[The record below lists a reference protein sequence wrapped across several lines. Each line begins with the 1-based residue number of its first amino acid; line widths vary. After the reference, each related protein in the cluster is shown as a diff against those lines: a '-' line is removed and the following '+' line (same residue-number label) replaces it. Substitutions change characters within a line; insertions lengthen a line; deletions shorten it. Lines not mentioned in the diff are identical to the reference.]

1 MLLVGRTP
9 PAADEGELVQ
19 MIGEAARRWPDPRT
33 AFAAS
38 VDRPGTRRFTVASA
52 IVAAWVAALVL
63 AMALWSP
70 TYSGDP
76 ADTTLGLFHPFAQP
90 SLAAS
95 LGIVGAW
102 LLRGWSPASGW
113 VLLLLSLQVIA
124 EPFYELGGMPAA
136 SILIAGLPAAMATVA
151 ALYASDP
158 VRRLGRWVTP
168 LAAVLVAWF
177 WLGVVL
183 ELTQLPA
190 MSTGLDPLPWWWDLA
205 RIPREGWIPGLL
217 ILLGLAGD
225 GRHLWPSLRAWVRPT
240 QATRQLTRTQR
251 RWFTAGV
258 TIAVGLVVAATV
270 AMAAYAIA
278 GGPAYGDWV
287 PVLLAAAFA
296 IVCAVVL
303 RNRLRSGAWLLL
315 WGAGYVAILLIG
327 GFAFGPDPDWG
338 SADVAVMTN
347 VDSIAYGAVLLIGT
361 LYASEPGRRLGRWV
375 LWAGIAVTVWAVVGH
390 AAWIA
395 WYLAS
400 LEGPLAQ
407 PWWADS
413 ARAPV
418 GGDLALPFLLAGP
431 LLGIAGDLRVP
442 VTRARNR
449 ITREHVSPTGW
460 PGIFVD
466 EIIPGRE
473 SGRRSAAEAERVRL
487 AGDLHA
493 QILPSLNLVLAESAA
508 GASPEVLADRLR
520 DLERDMRGIVAERR
534 LVILEEFGIVQALE
548 WLAERAEDRAP
559 VVVELTVQPG
569 VGEERP
575 PREVERAAFRVA
587 QLALDNALLH
597 AEPQRVTIGV
607 LADASHLKLRVED
620 DGQGLETGAPERA
633 ARANHQGMVDMRLQ
647 ADLVRARLDV
657 TSARPGGTVVIF
669 DWAGS

>member
-1 MLLVGRTP
+1 MT
-9 PAADEGELVQ
+9 
-19 MIGEAARRWPDPRT
+19 GEAARRWPDPRT
-33 AFAAS
+33 AIAAS
-38 VDRPGTRRFTVASA
+38 VDRPGTRRFAVASA
-52 IVAAWVAALVL
+52 IVAAWVAALVVT
-63 AMALWSP
+63 MVLWSP
-70 TYSGDP
+70 TYPVDP
-76 ADTTLGLFHPFAQP
+76 TDTTLRLVHPFLEP
-90 SLAAS
+90 SLVAS

-113 VLLLLSLQVIA
+113 ILLVVSLQVLA
-124 EPFYELGGMPAA
+124 EPFVALWGMPAA
-136 SILIAGLPAAMATVA
+136 SYLIAGLPAAMATVA

-168 LAAVLVAWF
+168 LAAFLVAWF
-177 WLGVVL
+177 WLGVAL
-183 ELTQLPA
+183 ELWQFPA
-190 MSTGLDPLPWWWDLA
+190 GSSGLDPLPWWWDLA

-225 GRHLWPSLRAWVRPT
+225 GRRLWPSLRAWGRPT

-251 RWFTAGV
+251 RWFAAGA
-258 TIAVGLVVAATV
+258 TIAVGLMFAATG

-278 GGPAYGDWV
+278 GGIAYGDGV
-287 PVLLAAAFA
+287 PVLLAATL
-296 IVCAVVL
+296 AVLVAVLL
-303 RNRLRSGAWLLL
+303 RNRLRSVAWLLT
-315 WGAGYVAILLIG
+315 WGAGFAAMVLIG
-327 GFAFGPDPDWG
+327 AFAFGPDRDWA
-338 SADVAVMTN
+338 SADVALMSNLDAV
-347 VDSIAYGAVLLIGT
+347 AYGAVLLIGT
-361 LYASEPGRRLGRWV
+361 LYASEPGRRVGRWV
-375 LWAGIAVTVWAVVGH
+375 LWAGIAVAVWAVIGRT
-390 AAWIA
+390 AWTA

-400 LEGPLAQ
+400 LPATTPE
-407 PWWADS
+407 PWWVDIVI
-413 ARAPV
+413 APLRGTLV
-418 GGDLALPFLLAGP
+418 LPLLLAAP
-431 LLGIAGDLRVP
+431 LLGIAGDLRAP
-442 VTRARNR
+442 FTRARNR
-449 ITREHVSPTGW
+449 IAREHVSPTGW
-460 PGIFVD
+460 PGIVID
-466 EIIPGRE
+466 EVIPGRE

-508 GASPEVLADRLR
+508 GASPEVIADRLR

-559 VVVELTVQPG
+559 VVVEMTVQPG
-569 VGEERP
+569 AGEERP

-633 ARANHQGMVDMRLQ
+633 ARANHQGMADMRLQ

-657 TSARPGGTVVIF
+657 TSARPGGTVVLF

>member
-1 MLLVGRTP
+1 M
-9 PAADEGELVQ
+9 ADEGVLVQ
-19 MIGEAARRWPDPRT
+19 TFGEATRRWPDPRM
-33 AFAAS
+33 AFARS
-38 VDRPGTRRFTVASA
+38 VDRPGTRRFALATT
-52 IVAAWVAALVL
+52 IVAAWVGALVV
-63 AMALWSP
+63 AMVLWSP
-70 TYSGDP
+70 AYPVDP
-76 ADTTLGLFHPFAQP
+76 ADTTLRLIHPFAQP

-102 LLRGWSPASGW
+102 FLRSRSPASGW
-113 VLLLLSLQVIA
+113 ILLLLSLQLLAGPFIA
-124 EPFYELGGMPAA
+124 LWGKPAT
-136 SILIAGLPAAMATVA
+136 SFLIAGLPAAMATVA

-158 VRRLGRWVTP
+158 VRQLGRWVTP
-168 LAAVLVAWF
+168 LAAFLVAWF
-177 WLGVVL
+177 WLGVAL

-190 MSTGLDPLPWWWDLA
+190 GQDVLDSLPWWWDLA
-205 RIPREGWIPGLL
+205 RIPGEGWIPGLL

-225 GRHLWPSLRAWVRPT
+225 GRRMAPRLQAWVRPSGS
-240 QATRQLTRTQR
+240 ARQFTRTQR

-258 TIAVGLVVAATV
+258 TIAVGLVGAATV

-278 GGPAYGDWV
+278 GGKAHGDWV

-296 IVCAVVL
+296 IVGAAVL
-303 RNRLRSGAWLLL
+303 RNRLRSMAWLLL
-315 WGAGYVAILLIG
+315 WGAGYIAMVLIG
-327 GFAFGPDPDWG
+327 AFAFGPDPDWA
-338 SADVAVMTN
+338 SADVAVMSN

-375 LWAGIAVTVWAVVGH
+375 LWAGIVVTVWAVVGH

-400 LEGPLAQ
+400 LPGPVAQ
-407 PWWADS
+407 PWWVDGLH
-413 ARAPV
+413 APV
-418 GGDLALPFLLAGP
+418 AGDLALPLLLAGP
-431 LLGIAGDLRVP
+431 LLGLAGDLRP
-442 VTRARNR
+442 SLSRARNR
-449 ITREHVSPTGW
+449 IARENVSPVGW
-460 PGIFVD
+460 PGIFID
-466 EIIPGRE
+466 EVIPGRE
-473 SGRRSAAEAERVRL
+473 TGRRSAAEAERVRL

-569 VGEERP
+569 AGEQRP

-607 LADASHLKLRVED
+607 LADASHLQLRVED
-620 DGQGLETGAPERA
+620 DGQGLAPEAPERA
-633 ARANHQGMVDMRLQ
+633 ARANHQGMADMRLQ

-657 TSARPGGTVVIF
+657 TSARPGGTVVLF